1 MPSKF
6 DHTMTSSTMPKVA
19 LVIRKQ
25 WCQAIFESAKI
36 WEIRGTRTTRRGLIA
51 VAQAGSKEIIGQ
63 VDILD
68 CLCVGRREG
77 DQIVPVTMGWLRC
90 STHELHWGKCELHQA
105 LHPRH
110 PCDNQISQNL
120 CLGIGQQM
128 PLHHAKTLQSPEGLH
143 SMDQIDSAQDCQSGT
158 KWFISIQNPET
169 RGLKNLEP
177 VTTSKSIYN
186 KLVWGKWDIS
196 IG

>member
-25 WCQAIFESAKI
+25 WCQAIFESTKI

-77 DQIVPVTMGWLRC
+77 DQIVPWDDSDVARMNFIGANVN
-90 STHELHWGKCELHQA
+90 STKHCIQDIHATIKYPKIFAWVLGNKCLYTTPKPYNHPKGCIQWIKLTAHKTANQA
-105 LHPRH
+105 
-110 PCDNQISQNL
+110 QN
-120 CLGIGQQM
+120 GSFRF
-128 PLHHAKTLQSPEGLH
+128 KTP
-143 SMDQIDSAQDCQSGT
+143 
-158 KWFISIQNPET
+158 K
-169 RGLKNLEP
+169 LEA
-177 VTTSKSIYN
+177 
-186 KLVWGKWDIS
+186 
-196 IG
+196 